1 MAIELIGKYRV
12 LNEIASGGQ
21 RAVFR
26 AFDPTTGI
34 ITGAIRSLRATLA
47 TAGVLAIVGIGAY
60 FAFNQG
66 ITPEPSGSEPAPT
79 A

>member
-34 ITGAIRSLRATLA
+34 IRSLRATLA